1 MTKKEAVFS
10 KDLQKKKL
18 TVVREF
24 DAPLEL
30 VWKAWTDSEILDQ
43 WWAPKPYRSETKKMD
58 FREGGVWQY
67 CMVGPKGDRTWCRVD
82 YKTIKLYE
90 SITSTDAFCNEEGK
104 TNADFPTMNWRK
116 EFSET
121 DDGTRVRVEIVFAKE
136 ADMETIIKMGFQE
149 GFTAGLSNLD
159 HYLSTQFR
167 IRKELKTNNTAR
179 VTTYLNFPGNTEEA
193 FKFYKKVF
201 KGEFTGAG
209 LKRFGDIELP
219 ADLPPLSD
227 ADKKLIIHAELTIL
241 GGHVLMATD
250 APESMGF
257 KMVHG
262 NNMHINLEP
271 GSREETRRL
280 FDALSEGGVISMPLA
295 DMFFG
300 AYFGEFTDKYGI
312 NWMLTF
318 QTAGEL
324 QETEA
329 IGEAGLLPKL

>member
-1 MTKKEAVFS
+1 MKKEAVFS

-30 VWKAWTDSEILDQ
+30 VWKAWTDGEILDQ
-43 WWAPKPYRSETKKMD
+43 WWAPKPYRAETKAMD
-58 FREGGVWQY
+58 FREGGAWLY
-67 CMVGPKGDRTWCRVD
+67 CMVGPKGDRTWCKIA
-82 YKTIKLYE
+82 YKKIKLHE
-90 SITSTDAFCNEEGK
+90 SITSTDAFCDEEGNI
-104 TNADFPTMNWRK
+104 NAGFPSMDWRK

-121 DDGTRVRVEIVFAKE
+121 GEGTRVRVEIFFEKE
-136 ADMETIIKMGFQE
+136 ADMETILKMGFQE

-159 HYLSTQFR
+159 SYLSTQFK
-167 IRKELKTNNTAR
+167 IRKELKANNLPR
-179 VTTYLNFPGNTEEA
+179 VTSYLNFPGNTEEA
-193 FKFYKKVF
+193 FNFYKKVF

-219 ADLPPLSD
+219 ADHPPMND
-227 ADKKLIIHAELTIL
+227 ADKKLIIHAELTIM

-271 GSREETRRL
+271 GSREETKRL
-280 FDALSEGGVISMPLA
+280 FDALSEGGVISMPLS

-300 AYFGEFTDKYGI
+300 AYFGELTDKYGI

-318 QTAGEL
+318 QTAGEDMGRG
-324 QETEA
+324 
-329 IGEAGLLPKL
+329 GEGGLLPKL